1 MEDGSGRKQGSL
13 LNMLLES
20 VGLKRP
26 EAAVPAPIPAHVPVP
41 PPPPV
46 SQKLP
51 DSGRS
56 QTSPGLER
64 RATQPL
70 SQEEKAQQSEER
82 QYLIAAFL
90 TTPNLIPEFQ
100 NPQYMYKLISN
111 EREYVQEQLN
121 HILQRRKELL
131 SIHGP
136 DPEGEALASF
146 QEVDRQAQR
155 YRDELTRLFI
165 LIKRVTGIQKSGT
178 GGTHFFQ
185 SQP

>member
-1 MEDGSGRKQGSL
+1 MEDTSARKQGGL
-13 LNMLLES
+13 LNMLLET
-20 VGLKRP
+20 VGLKRSEP
-26 EAAVPAPIPAHVPVP
+26 ASPSPVPVRPPVP
-41 PPPPV
+41 PAPTRPQEP
-46 SQKLP
+46 S
-51 DSGRS
+51 RAH
-56 QTSPGLER
+56 TSPGLER

-70 SQEEKAQQSEER
+70 SQEEKTQQSEER

-111 EREYVQEQLN
+111 EREFVQEQLN
-121 HILQRRKELL
+121 LVLQRRKELL

-136 DPEGEALASF
+136 DPEGEAQTVFS
-146 QEVDRQAQR
+146 EVERQAQR
-155 YRDELTRLFI
+155 HRDELTRLFI